1 MVPGEDFASPAP
13 SPDGRLIVVTRG
25 FYKAGGNVVGSYRG
39 RESSIWI
46 MNRNGSDLT
55 LLTDA
60 PGYIAGIYS
69 TYERGNFIQIYQW
82 QEEWP

>member
-1 MVPGEDFASPAP
+1 MWLD
-13 SPDGRLIVVTRG
+13 LT
-25 FYKAGGNVVGSYRG
+25 VVG
-39 RESSIWI
+39 ESSIWI

-60 PGYIAGIYS
+60 PVYIAGIYS